1 MPIHRPALLLLVT
14 LLGCAASQDFAP
26 VELSRAPTAGESPRA
41 ELLLATGGEV
51 IGDAKVWV
59 EDARPI
65 ELAGEQRTL
74 LHVVLQLQNR
84 SSEELRLEGLPPE
97 ILAGT
102 DLRGVPDVNIPDE
115 GLNFTSVVSQLERE
129 LILRCLQKT
138 GGNKRQAARLLQLSR
153 TTFIDKMQ
161 RLNVAPG
168 AA

>member
-1 MPIHRPALLLLVT
+1 MSFASEEVRPESL
-14 LLGCAASQDFAP
+14 P
-26 VELSRAPTAGESPRA
+26 VE
-41 ELLLATGGEV
+41 V
-51 IGDAKVWV
+51 
-59 EDARPI
+59 
-65 ELAGEQRTL
+65 LAG
-74 LHVVLQLQNR
+74 
-84 SSEELRLEGLPPE
+84 SEMRGLPE
-97 ILAGT
+97 L
-102 DLRGVPDVNIPDE
+102 NIPDE